1 MDPHEN
7 ALNKGTVHTLIHF
20 THTIIHKTLCQVILN
35 FYRTELTG
43 FLTFNAL
50 CQKII
55 VTLFEKN
62 AAMGTD
68 IEKLKWKR
76 GNQ

>member
-20 THTIIHKTLCQVILN
+20 TTLCQVIPN

-55 VTLFEKN
+55 VTLFAKN

>member
-7 ALNKGTVHTLIHF
+7 ALNKGTIHTYFYTLY
-20 THTIIHKTLCQVILN
+20 TIIHTALCQVLPN

-55 VTLFEKN
+55 VTLFAKN

-76 GNQ
+76 ESQ